1 MLIFNIPLF
10 ELSSNKDDYT
20 DTKAIIT
27 TNIGVQNF
35 DALWIRFYLHIILK
49 IEKPIIVILNQKFCL
64 YYNGFLSAL
73 WRML

>member
-27 TNIGVQNF
+27 TNIGVHNF
-35 DALWIRFYLHIILK
+35 DALWIRFYLHIIL
-49 IEKPIIVILNQKFCL
+49 NQ
-64 YYNGFLSAL
+64 
-73 WRML
+73 